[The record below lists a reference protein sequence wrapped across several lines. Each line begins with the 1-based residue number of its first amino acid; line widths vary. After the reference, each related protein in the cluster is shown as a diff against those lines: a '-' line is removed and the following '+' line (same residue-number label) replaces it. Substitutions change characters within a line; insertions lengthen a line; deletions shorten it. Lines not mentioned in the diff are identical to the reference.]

1 MLIEAVGISLGLALK
16 IMSIDFIT
24 IEDVSK
30 LSTCDNKHFMRDEC
44 IVLRTELSI
53 NLKTTSITF

>member
-1 MLIEAVGISLGLALK
+1 MISLGLALK
-16 IMSIDFIT
+16 IMSIDFII

-30 LSTCDNKHFMRDEC
+30 LSTRDNRLFMRAEC
-44 IVLRTELSI
+44 IVLRTILSI